1 MVILKDVSYSDPI
14 SHIKYLKRRSFWETC
29 KFLEE
34 CYCWV
39 ATSEIS
45 RNIFWKFCIK
55 MCYLYIKRAIY

>member
-1 MVILKDVSYSDPI
+1 MFLTVTQFHISNTSNGGVSG
-14 SHIKYLKRRSFWETC
+14 ETC